1 MMKKFVIG
9 LCVGL
14 LLLGGILVSVYLD
27 GSPYD
32 NSKVVQ
38 FETEDGTALE
48 GVLYAEAHEDNGDG
62 QGETDPGVG
71 GDGHCGG

>member
-14 LLLGGILVSVYLD
+14 LLLGGILVSVSLD

-32 NSKVVQ
+32 NSKVVL
-38 FETEDGTALE
+38 FETEDGTAIE
-48 GVLYAEAHEDNGDG
+48 GVLYARHPDQSSNGHNG
-62 QGETDPGVG
+62 S
-71 GDGHCGG
+71 